1 MMNTKLA
8 QRIAVLLAMLVA
20 VGACGDREQAATS
33 ALSSTESLLMYVPAD
48 TPFVAAKA
56 GDVPDDLADKM
67 EPIIDRAL
75 AAYHDLLQAMAA
87 NAARAGQ
94 EGEEVSLPAE
104 AESLLGG
111 LEKLMSVQG
120 LRDAGINRDSDF
132 ALYGVGL
139 LPVLRVSLTDGDLM
153 RSVIDQLEADAGKEM
168 TLASLGN
175 EQYRYV
181 GDETARLIVAV
192 FGNELVMA
200 LAPSALADADL
211 SRLLGI
217 TLPEENIATAG
228 TLAAAA
234 ERHGLTDYMIA
245 MIDFERL
252 AATFIDAQTGINAEL
267 LSLMEYDSSALNDT
281 CKDEIRSLAGIMPRA
296 VSGYTEMTAS
306 RIASKLVVELRQDIA
321 AGLATISGAVP
332 GLGTRHGG
340 LLSFG
345 VSIDPLAA
353 REFYTTQLDKLDAE
367 PYQCELLADLQS
379 AAVAGRDAL
388 NQPVPPIVYGIK
400 GFLAVIDDMGGFAP
414 ANFVPPADINMR
426 FMLAIDN
433 PEGLLAMG
441 TMFSPEL
448 AALDLG
454 PDGVP
459 VRLDMAQIAATGN
472 TVHLA
477 MSDSA
482 LALALGDGAE
492 VGLPGMLAAEIAE
505 QSPIMS
511 MDMDSGRYYQMIGNA
526 MAGDDELDQLPEV
539 KVAVEELNAISVALL
554 DRVSFDI
561 FLTSQGIEVLSDA
574 ALKP

>member
-1 MMNTKLA
+1 MMNTKFA

-33 ALSSTESLLMYVPAD
+33 ALSSPEGLLRYVPAD
-48 TPFVAAKA
+48 TPYVAATA

-67 EPIIDRAL
+67 GPVVDKAL
-75 AAYHDLLQAMAA
+75 GAYHDLLQALAA
-87 NAARAGQ
+87 NAAGAPQ
-94 EGEEVSLPAE
+94 ESDEVGLPAE
-104 AESLLGG
+104 AESLISG
-111 LEKLMSVQG
+111 LERLMSVQG
-120 LRDAGINRDSDF
+120 LRDAGIDRDSDF

-139 LPVLRVSLTDGDLM
+139 LPVLRISLTDGDLM
-153 RSVIDQLEADAGKEM
+153 RSVIDQLETDAGQEM

-181 GDETARLIVAV
+181 GDEDVRLIVGV

-200 LAPSALADADL
+200 VAPTSLADADL

-228 TLAAAA
+228 TLSAAA
-234 ERHGLTDYMIA
+234 ERHGLSDYMVA
-245 MIDFERL
+245 LIDFERL
-252 AATFIDAQTGINAEL
+252 AAPFIDAPTGINAEL
-267 LSLMEYDSSALNDT
+267 LSLMQYDASALNDT
-281 CKDEIRSLAGIMPRA
+281 CKNEIRSLAGIMPRA

-306 RIASKLVVELRQDIA
+306 RIASKLAVELRQDIA

-332 GLGTRHGG
+332 GLGTRQGG

-367 PYQCELLADLQS
+367 PYQCELLADLQAT
-379 AAVAGRDAL
+379 AAAGRGVL
-388 NQPVPPIVYGIK
+388 NQPVPPIVYGIN

-472 TVHLA
+472 PVHLA

-482 LALALGDGAE
+482 LALAVGDGAE

-526 MAGDDELDQLPEV
+526 MAGDDQLDQLPEV
-539 KVAVEELNAISVALL
+539 KVAVEELNAISMAFL

-561 FLTSQGIEVLSDA
+561 FLTSQGIEVLSYA

>member
-1 MMNTKLA
+1 MMNTRFA
-8 QRIAVLLAMLVA
+8 QRIAVLLAMLVT

-33 ALSSTESLLMYVPAD
+33 ALSSTGSLLRYVPAD
-48 TPFVAAKA
+48 TPYVAATA

-67 EPIIDRAL
+67 EPIVDKAL
-75 AAYHDLLQAMAA
+75 AAYHDLLQALAA
-87 NAARAGQ
+87 NAAGAPQ
-94 EGEEVSLPAE
+94 ESEESGFPAE
-104 AESLLGG
+104 AESLIGG
-111 LEKLMSVQG
+111 LERLMSVQG
-120 LRDAGINRDSDF
+120 LRDAGIDRDSDF
-132 ALYGVGL
+132 AVYGVGL
-139 LPVLRVSLTDGDLM
+139 LPVLRISLTDGDLM
-153 RSVIDQLEADAGKEM
+153 RSVIDQLETDAGKEM
-168 TLASLGN
+168 TLASIGN

-181 GDETARLIVAV
+181 EDEEVRLIVAV

-200 LAPSALADADL
+200 LAPTALADADL

-228 TLAAAA
+228 TLSAAA
-234 ERHGLTDYMIA
+234 ERHGLSDYMIA

-252 AATFIDAQTGINAEL
+252 AATFIDAPTGINAEL
-267 LSLMEYDSSALNDT
+267 LSLMQYDASVLNDT
-281 CKDEIRSLAGIMPRA
+281 CKNEIRSIASIMPRA
-296 VSGYTEMTAS
+296 VSGYTEMTVS
-306 RIASKLVVELRQDIA
+306 RIASKLVVELRQDVA
-321 AGLATISGAVP
+321 TGLATISGAVP
-332 GLGTRHGG
+332 GLGTRQGG

-353 REFYTTQLDKLDAE
+353 REFYTTQLDKLEAE
-367 PYQCELLADLQS
+367 PYQCELLADLQAT
-379 AAVAGRDAL
+379 AAAGRGVL

-400 GFLAVIDDMGGFAP
+400 GFLAVIDDMSGFAP

-472 TVHLA
+472 SVHLA

-482 LALALGDGAE
+482 LALAVGDGAE

-526 MAGDDELDQLPEV
+526 MAGDDQFDQLPEV
-539 KVAVEELNAISVALL
+539 KVAVEELNGISMALL